1 MLRLAGGEAIRDNE
15 DFFRVSQISV
25 SAPAMDRP
33 PVPRAPRPVPRP
45 DRSFYAAGKAFGRF
59 GIRAFAPRLMAAPH
73 SHGHIEFNWLA
84 AGHMDYVFDGG
95 AVRVGARRLAAFW
108 AGIPHQCVGLEGVED
123 ARQLNIYLPMDA
135 FLEMGQLGRLTETLM
150 GGGVVALGADC
161 IGIETLERWHA
172 DYRSGNALRADLVRA
187 EIAIMLR
194 RAALVGWEGLLPP
207 WLEKPGSGGQGQA
220 PTRYVVRMVRHIV
233 ENIGEPLSAGRVAA
247 VVGLNP
253 NYAATLFTR
262 VMHVSM
268 QQFIIRLRLIR
279 ARTLLF
285 DTREPVAN
293 IAFLS
298 GFSSQ
303 SQFHDHFRRAYG
315 TSPSQMRQ
323 ASGAG

>member
-1 MLRLAGGEAIRDNE
+1 M
-15 DFFRVSQISV
+15 
-25 SAPAMDRP
+25 
-33 PVPRAPRPVPRP
+33 PRP
-45 DRSFYAAGKAFGRF
+45 DRKFYAAGKAFGRF
-59 GIRAFAPRLMAAPH
+59 GIRAFTPRLMDAPH
-73 SHGHIEFNWLA
+73 SHGHIEFNWLTE
-84 AGHMDYVFDGG
+84 GHMDYALDGG
-95 AVRVGARRLAAFW
+95 SVRVAARKLAVFW
-108 AGIPHQCVGLEGVED
+108 AGIPHQSVGLAGAEG

-135 FLEMGQLGRLTETLM
+135 FLEMGQMGRLTETLM
-150 GGGVVALGADC
+150 GGGVIALGPDC
-161 IGIETLERWHA
+161 IGLETLERWHA
-172 DYRSGNALRADLVRA
+172 DYRSGHALRADLVRA
-187 EIAIMLR
+187 EIATMLR
-194 RAALVGWEGLLPP
+194 RAALVGWESLLPA
-207 WLEKPGSGGQGQA
+207 WLEKPGSAGRGQA

-262 VMHVSM
+262 VMHISM

-285 DTREPVAN
+285 DTRESVAN

-323 ASGAG
+323 ASREGMEQGPPRSLLPQAPLQVLNLNSITSPSLTT